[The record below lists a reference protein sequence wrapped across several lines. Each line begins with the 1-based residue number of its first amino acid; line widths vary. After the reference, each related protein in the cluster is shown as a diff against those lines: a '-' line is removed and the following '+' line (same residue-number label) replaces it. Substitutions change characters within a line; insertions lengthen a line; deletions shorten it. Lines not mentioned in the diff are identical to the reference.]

1 LKRLFKTAV
10 ALVLIAA
17 GILFLIWLYLH
28 VRSGSL

>member
-1 LKRLFKTAV
+1 LKRLFKTAI

-17 GILFLIWLYLH
+17 GLLFLMWLYMY